1 MIDTVGKFRHGNS
14 QQDRFWQ
21 ISAKQLLNV
30 YRQNL
35 QHKGRNNKMSL
46 TTNMIRIGNH
56 IIIQKMGGEHL
67 RVCKISRKT
76 KILIEKLRFE
86 IDGAIDQPYGLFEVS
101 AGKVTRVAPES
112 IADIASSF
120 DFDTVSTSLLSKSNG
135 ISNALSISRSST
147 EQTGSANATQTRQ
160 KVTQNEIIK
169 MKDTGVP
176 AEQLIA
182 KLVNGSVSFS
192 ERTVY
197 SQNKYINKKAKKHS
211 DHVYLLKPTLRLVA
225 ESYYKKDP
233 ERVLHLRID
242 LLSHLLALSGIHY
255 GSRCVVF
262 EQCLGLLTSAVMTR
276 LGGSGACIHL
286 HRGNIAQAIPCV
298 DSMDFD
304 KEISSVFLPLRI
316 SSLLEKSV
324 EEIQEPMNFAAK
336 RFITIETY
344 DKKQE
349 TIMQM
354 DEEESISKKDEG
366 REKQEHGEDIAIGED
381 GNRDVSVMVDNSLER
396 RAERQR
402 LQKQAWQL
410 MQNSE
415 IEILFI
421 ASKNINPVEVL
432 ERMWSSLC
440 LSSTVVIYCPVA
452 EPLYS
457 AYHWLKTKNAVQVQI
472 VDAFYRSH
480 QIIQDRSHPIMQQ
493 FITGG
498 FILSAVKV
506 EQR

>member
-1 MIDTVGKFRHGNS
+1 
-14 QQDRFWQ
+14 
-21 ISAKQLLNV
+21 
-30 YRQNL
+30 
-35 QHKGRNNKMSL
+35 
-46 TTNMIRIGNH
+46 
-56 IIIQKMGGEHL
+56 MGGEHL
-67 RVCKISRKT
+67 RVCKVSRRT

-86 IDGAIDQPYGLFEVS
+86 IDGAVDQPYGLFEVS
-101 AGKVTRVAPES
+101 AGKLTRVTPEN
-112 IADIASSF
+112 ITDIAAAF
-120 DFDTVSTSLLSKSNG
+120 DFDTVSSSSSSKLNG
-135 ISNALSISRSST
+135 ISNTPNISKLST
-147 EQTGSANATQTRQ
+147 EEAGYANAAQARQ
-160 KVTQNEIIK
+160 KVTQDEIIK

-182 KLVNGSVSFS
+182 RLVDGSASFS
-192 ERTVY
+192 ERTIY

-211 DHVYLLKPTLRLVA
+211 DHVYILKPTLRLVA

-233 ERVLHLRID
+233 ERVAHLRID

-262 EQCLGLLTSAVMTR
+262 EQCLGLLTSAVITR

-304 KEISSVFLPLRI
+304 KEISSVFLPLCI
-316 SSLLEKSV
+316 SNLLEESM
-324 EEIQEPMNFAAK
+324 EETEEPMNFVEK
-336 RFITIETY
+336 QFITVCGG
-344 DKKQE
+344 KQE
-349 TIMQM
+349 EIMGKG
-354 DEEESISKKDEG
+354 EGKRLSEKDGEAEQQQKNG
-366 REKQEHGEDIAIGED
+366 DEDIALGDDGE
-381 GNRDVSVMVDNSLER
+381 GDVSTVADSSLER
-396 RAERQR
+396 RAERHR
-402 LQKQAWQL
+402 LQRQAWQL
-410 MQNSE
+410 MRNGE

-421 ASKNINPVEVL
+421 ASKNINPVEIL
-432 ERMWSSLC
+432 EKTWSFLR

-457 AYHWLKTKNAVQVQI
+457 AYHWLKERHAVQVHI

-493 FITGG
+493 LITGG
-498 FILSAVKV
+498 VILSAVKV

>member
-1 MIDTVGKFRHGNS
+1 
-14 QQDRFWQ
+14 
-21 ISAKQLLNV
+21 
-30 YRQNL
+30 
-35 QHKGRNNKMSL
+35 
-46 TTNMIRIGNH
+46 MIRTGDH
-56 IIIQKMGGEHL
+56 VIIQKMGGEHL
-67 RVCKISRKT
+67 RVCKITRKT

-112 IADIASSF
+112 ITDIAASF
-120 DFDTVSTSLLSKSNG
+120 DFDTVSISSLSRSND
-135 ISNALSISRSST
+135 ISNAPNSWRSATEETSST
-147 EQTGSANATQTRQ
+147 NAAQARQ
-160 KVTQNEIIK
+160 KVTQDEIIK

-182 KLVNGSVSFS
+182 KLVDGSASFS

-255 GSRCVVF
+255 GSRCIVF
-262 EQCLGLLTSAVMTR
+262 EQCLGLLTSAIITR

-316 SSLLEKSV
+316 SNLLEESM
-324 EEIQEPMNFAAK
+324 EETEEPMNVAK
-336 RFITIETY
+336 QFITMGTCV
-344 DKKQE
+344 KKQE
-349 TIMQM
+349 AVLM
-354 DEEESISKKDEG
+354 DEGESLSKKNEEA
-366 REKQEHGEDIAIGED
+366 EKQEEKEDDRNIAIGED
-381 GNRDVSVMVDNSLER
+381 GGGNASAADDCSLER

-402 LQKQAWQL
+402 LQRQAWQL
-410 MQNSE
+410 MQNAE

-421 ASKNINPVEVL
+421 ASKNINPVEIL
-432 ERMWSSLC
+432 EKTWSSLR
-440 LSSTVVIYCPVA
+440 LSSTIVIYCPIA

-457 AYHWLKTKNAVQVQI
+457 AYHWLKIKNAVQVQI

-480 QIIQDRSHPIMQQ
+480 QVIQDRSHPIMQQ

>member
-1 MIDTVGKFRHGNS
+1 
-14 QQDRFWQ
+14 
-21 ISAKQLLNV
+21 
-30 YRQNL
+30 
-35 QHKGRNNKMSL
+35 
-46 TTNMIRIGNH
+46 
-56 IIIQKMGGEHL
+56 MGGEHL

-176 AEQLIA
+176 AEQLVI
-182 KLVNGSVSFS
+182 
-192 ERTVY
+192 
-197 SQNKYINKKAKKHS
+197 
-211 DHVYLLKPTLRLVA
+211 
-225 ESYYKKDP
+225 
-233 ERVLHLRID
+233 ID

-336 RFITIETY
+336 R
-344 DKKQE
+344 K
-349 TIMQM
+349 
-354 DEEESISKKDEG
+354 
-366 REKQEHGEDIAIGED
+366 RKQEHGEDIAIGED